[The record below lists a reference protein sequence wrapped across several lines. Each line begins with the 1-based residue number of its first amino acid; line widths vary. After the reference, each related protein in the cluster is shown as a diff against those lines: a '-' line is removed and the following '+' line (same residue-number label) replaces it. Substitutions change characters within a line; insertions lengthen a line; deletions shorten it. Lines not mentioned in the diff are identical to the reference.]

1 MLLEVL
7 LLEVLLLEL
16 VEPLPVVCPGAPWD
30 VPLLWLLG
38 PGCARAAAGASP
50 TARTAVATVIL
61 LGTFTCFSS
70 FG

>member
-38 PGCARAAAGASP
+38 PGCARAAVRSASK
-50 TARTAVATVIL
+50 RWNGC
-61 LGTFTCFSS
+61 LGSVTPPA
-70 FG
+70 